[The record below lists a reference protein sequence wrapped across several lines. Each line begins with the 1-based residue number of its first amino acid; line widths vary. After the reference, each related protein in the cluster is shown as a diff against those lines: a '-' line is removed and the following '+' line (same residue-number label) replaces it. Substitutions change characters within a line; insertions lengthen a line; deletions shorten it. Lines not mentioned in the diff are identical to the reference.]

1 MKMLFCRPG
10 CHSNGT
16 AESAPFNYIRVT
28 GVLLARKGWQSERMV
43 KVNPSVVACLLQI
56 LISDS
61 VDSGGEAYGEYVYM
75 LDGDRKRTIDRSLF
89 SYLKRRKEEEN
100 QNGVEIRIIKSYPDG

>member
-1 MKMLFCRPG
+1 MRILFCRPG

-16 AESAPFNYIRVT
+16 AKSATFNYIRVT

-43 KVNPSVVACLLQI
+43 KFNPSVVACLLQI

-61 VDSGGEAYGEYVYM
+61 VDSGDEAYGEYVYM
-75 LDGDRKRTIDRSLF
+75 LDGDRGQGTNDRLITIQLSKGKKKKF
-89 SYLKRRKEEEN
+89 N
-100 QNGVEIRIIKSYPDG
+100 NG